1 MEEIFKLRQLIEQQ
15 RYPEALNLIGEMEE
29 MSKDD
34 KINKIISYMEIL
46 LLHLIKQT
54 VEKRSTKS
62 WDVSIKNCLYQI
74 ARTNKRRKAGGYY
87 LTEEDLK
94 EALEEA
100 WIPAI
105 RMASLETANG
115 KYDEEELLQIVDK
128 HMLLKKALE
137 LILIEQQNR

>member
-1 MEEIFKLRQLIEQQ
+1 MDEIFELRQLIEQG
-15 RYPEALNLIGEMEE
+15 RYPEALNLIGELEE

-100 WIPAI
+100 WTPAI

-115 KYDEEELLQIVDK
+115 KYDEEELAQIVDK
-128 HMLLKKALE
+128 QMLLEKALE

>member
-1 MEEIFKLRQLIEQQ
+1 MDEIFELRQLIEQG
-15 RYPEALNLIGEMEE
+15 RYPEALNLIGELEE

-62 WDVSIKNCLYQI
+62 WDVSIKNRLYQI

-100 WIPAI
+100 WTPAI

-115 KYDEEELLQIVDK
+115 KYDEEELAQIVDK
-128 HMLLKKALE
+128 QMLLEKALE